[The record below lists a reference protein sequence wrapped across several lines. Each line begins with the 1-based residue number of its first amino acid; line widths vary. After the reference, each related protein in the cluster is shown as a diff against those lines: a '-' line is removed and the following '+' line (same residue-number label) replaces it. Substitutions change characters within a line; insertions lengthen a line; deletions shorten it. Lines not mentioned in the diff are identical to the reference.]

1 VIERTIGI
9 SAPSP
14 ALLKGLEMDEELRGL
29 LVERINQVCQELA
42 QKGSFL
48 IDDAANQVIAE
59 LRAQK
64 PHHWTQIRDH
74 FALRGVTRHLHKV
87 IEQAQAADPAQA
99 TLPGL
104 ESMPLLV
111 TSEGAA
117 VLSQQLIYDAYQT
130 EWKRLERK
138 INSYKYKRR
147 KPENLEQDIRRLAEM
162 KQFDPRFAQY
172 SAKDP
177 EIPLW
182 KAKEMESKESSAQSN
197 RPVRQTRRR
206 KT

>member
-1 VIERTIGI
+1 
-9 SAPSP
+9 
-14 ALLKGLEMDEELRGL
+14 MDEEFRGV
-29 LVERINQVCQELA
+29 LVERIQQVCQELA
-42 QKGSFL
+42 KKGEFL
-48 IDDAANQVIAE
+48 IEDATKQVIAE
-59 LRAQK
+59 LSAQNTR
-64 PHHWTQIRDH
+64 HWKQIRDH
-74 FALRGVTRHLHKV
+74 FATRGVVRYVNKV
-87 IEQAQAADPAQA
+87 IAQAQAVDAAQG

-117 VLSQQLIYDAYQT
+117 ILSQQLIYDSYQT

-147 KPENLEQDIRRLAEM
+147 KPENLEQDIQRLAQM

-172 SAKDP
+172 SAGDP

-182 KAKEMESKESSAQSN
+182 KAKEMELKELNAPSN
-197 RPVRQTRRR
+197 RPGQQS
-206 KT
+206 KHKKP

>member
-1 VIERTIGI
+1 
-9 SAPSP
+9 
-14 ALLKGLEMDEELRGL
+14 MDEELRGL

-42 QKGSFL
+42 EKGSFL

-59 LRAQK
+59 LRAQN
-64 PHHWTQIRDH
+64 PRNWTQIRDH
-74 FALRGVTRHLHKV
+74 FAVRGVTRYIHKV
-87 IEQAQAADPAQA
+87 VEQAKAADPAQA

-117 VLSQQLIYDAYQT
+117 ILSQQLIYDAYQT

-147 KPENLEQDIRRLAEM
+147 KPENLEHDIQRLAEM

-172 SAKDP
+172 SEKDP
-177 EIPLW
+177 DIPLW
-182 KAKEMESKESSAQSN
+182 KAKEMELKELSAQSN
-197 RPVRQTRRR
+197 GPVRQR
-206 KT
+206 KRKK